1 MTSTKRKITTGEI
14 KRLYA
19 NLHKANLTREELTT
33 IVSEN
38 TQKIT
43 DLLEPTC
50 PWSFWYDRPLN
61 HLFLIFFTCAGMLDD
76 ITRICRSDHPDSEI
90 IDYMESE
97 PAIDSGDEYDDEEK
111 AFVAALGV
119 AIFNQVL
126 SLSMFGEYINSMVAR
141 AKDGDDNALFDA
153 ILVDRS
159 VLATPSI
166 AKRIQIA
173 DFTKDERF
181 FNQLAKAITRTR
193 PRRPAPEYD
202 DARFMI
208 TALNECK
215 SFSAKNNEELHKLIV
230 DNLELYPSNGKDSFK
245 GFEKFT
251 QRLNNRQRDTK

>member
-1 MTSTKRKITTGEI
+1 MTATKRKITTGEI

-19 NLHKANLTREELTT
+19 NLHKANLTREELTS

-38 TQKIT
+38 TQKIA

-61 HLFLIFFTCAGMLDD
+61 HLFLIFFTCTGMLEE

-97 PAIDSGDEYDDEEK
+97 PDIDSEDEYDNEEK
-111 AFVAALGV
+111 AFISSLGV
-119 AIFNQVL
+119 AIFNQAL
-126 SLSMFGEYINSMVAR
+126 SLSMFGEYINSMVLR
-141 AKDGDDNALFDA
+141 AKNGDDSALFDA

-173 DFTKDERF
+173 DLTKDESF
-181 FNQLAKAITRTR
+181 FNQLANAITRTR
-193 PRRPAPEYD
+193 PRRPSPEYD
-202 DARFMI
+202 DARFML
-208 TALNECK
+208 TALDECK
-215 SFSAKNNEELHKLIV
+215 SFSAKNNYELHKLIV
-230 DNLELYPSNGKDSFK
+230 DNLELYPSNRKDSFK
-245 GFEKFT
+245 GFEKML
-251 QRLNNRQRDTK
+251 QRLRKRQRDTK

>member
-1 MTSTKRKITTGEI
+1 MTTTKRKITTGEI

-38 TQKIT
+38 TQQIA

-61 HLFLIFFTCAGMLDD
+61 HLFLIFFTCAGMLEE
-76 ITRICRSDHPDSEI
+76 ITRICRSGHPDGEFIS
-90 IDYMESE
+90 YLESE
-97 PAIDSGDEYDDEEK
+97 PEIDIEDEYDDEEK

-141 AKDGDDNALFDA
+141 AKDGDDSALFDA

-159 VLATPSI
+159 TLATPSI

-173 DFTKDERF
+173 NLTKDESF
-181 FNQLAKAITRTR
+181 FNQLSKAITRTR
-193 PRRPAPEYD
+193 PRRPSPELD

-208 TALNECK
+208 TALDECR
-215 SFSAKNNEELHKLIV
+215 SFSAKNNEELHDLIV
-230 DNLELYPSNGKDSFK
+230 GTLELYPSNGKDSFK
-245 GFEKFT
+245 GFERFL
-251 QRLNNRQRDTK
+251 QRLKKRHPDTK

>member
-1 MTSTKRKITTGEI
+1 MTTIKRKLTTSEI
-14 KRLYA
+14 RRLYS
-19 NLHKANLTREELTT
+19 NLHKANLNREELTA
-33 IVSEN
+33 IVNEN
-38 TQKIT
+38 TQKIA
-43 DLLEPTC
+43 DLLEPSC

-61 HLFLIFFTCAGMLDD
+61 HLFLIFFTCTGMLDE
-76 ITRICRSDHPDSEI
+76 ITRICRSNHPDSEI
-90 IDYMESE
+90 LDYMDSE
-97 PAIDSGDEYDDEEK
+97 PDIDSEDEYDDEER
-111 AFVAALGV
+111 AFISALGV

-126 SLSMFGEYINSMVAR
+126 SLSIFGEYINSMVQR

-173 DFTKDERF
+173 DLTKDESF

-193 PRRPAPEYD
+193 PRRPSPEYD

-208 TALNECK
+208 TALDECK

-245 GFEKFT
+245 GFEKFI
-251 QRLNNRQRDTK
+251 QRLKNRQRDTK